1 MLPHW
6 LWFLVGVAS
15 GAAAMF
21 FWRGRHPR
29 QRRPVT
35 HTRGG
40 DDDWDDVVA
49 AAQDWELGDI
59 VLWRGHEYRV
69 VAGGK
74 MLDRA

>member
-6 LWFLVGVAS
+6 LWFLVGVAG
-15 GAAAMF
+15 GAVAMF
-21 FWRGRHPR
+21 FWRGRHT
-29 QRRPVT
+29 QRSPIT

-49 AAQDWELGDI
+49 AAQNWEVGDI